1 MSADLLAVLGG
12 VLLFLGWFAER
23 ITAHGCDRDD

>member
-1 MSADLLAVLGG
+1 MTGELLGLLGG

-23 ITAHGCDRDD
+23 ITARGADRDD